1 MQKFSQNPV
10 LVALI
15 AGQAGHDLEAMEDGK
30 IVEEVTGIL
39 HRIYKNDL
47 ALKPTSHIITRWKS
61 DRHARGTYSYIAQGS
76 SGNDY
81 DVLAKPLDNKIFFAG
96 EATNKFQPATVAG
109 ALHSGLREAQRIH
122 RYAYINLH
130 KLRVQKEVF
139 TTIHS
144 WYRFFTPPAPAPR
157 SSALISHAAN
167 SAKKEEQRQRR
178 LRRFKYAQSQ
188 KFSQGH
194 HKRIGMRRTLGSGNQ
209 ELRYKFQPLFAT
221 VSAPPTNPAQASS
234 LAESAQPPSNG
245 PTVIMCV

>member
-47 ALKPTSHIITRWKS
+47 ALKPTGHIITRWKS

-130 KLRVQKEVF
+130 KLGFKRKYSQLFIRGIDSSHPLPLLLV
-139 TTIHS
+139 HRLL
-144 WYRFFTPPAPAPR
+144 YHTPPTVPR
-157 SSALISHAAN
+157 RKSNVSVVCVDLSTLSHKSSPRDTTNA
-167 SAKKEEQRQRR
+167 SA
-178 LRRFKYAQSQ
+178 
-188 KFSQGH
+188 
-194 HKRIGMRRTLGSGNQ
+194 
-209 ELRYKFQPLFAT
+209 
-221 VSAPPTNPAQASS
+221 
-234 LAESAQPPSNG
+234 
-245 PTVIMCV
+245 